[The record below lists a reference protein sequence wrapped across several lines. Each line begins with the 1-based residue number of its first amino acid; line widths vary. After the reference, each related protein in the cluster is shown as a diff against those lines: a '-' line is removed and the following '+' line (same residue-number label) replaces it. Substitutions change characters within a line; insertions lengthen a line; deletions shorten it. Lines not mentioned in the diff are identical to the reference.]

1 MNGIDPTRLAPRT
14 ESQKVGRVLTPFQ
27 ATVQHMD
34 GDAPWFLAC
43 FVSSLTAE
51 SPNTVAAYRRDVTAL
66 LAWAERGAVADPA
79 GLTRLHLRRYL
90 AFLTTRSMARRTI
103 ARKVAA
109 LRRYFGFLQRRG
121 VVATDPTLRLSAPK
135 GESRLPRVLP
145 VAEMAVFLEPPSYPT
160 SPSAAGLWRGH
171 QAEAQRDGV
180 VLELLYGS
188 GLRVGELCGLG
199 PSDVDLTRG
208 LVTVWGKGSKQRRV
222 PISEP
227 CLLALRAWI
236 GVGRAVFSKAASA
249 STVCGPAVP
258 SDDPSGEDRLGY
270 DRLGHGRRGPAQ
282 QPLFSNRRGYPMS
295 PRDVRR
301 IIDRRAAATD
311 SAPTH
316 PHALR
321 HSFAT
326 HLLDGGA
333 DLRVV
338 QELLGHASLVT
349 TQVYTHVSKDRL
361 RSVYE
366 ATHPRA

>member
-1 MNGIDPTRLAPRT
+1 M
-14 ESQKVGRVLTPFQ
+14 
-27 ATVQHMD
+27 
-34 GDAPWFLAC
+34 
-43 FVSSLTAE
+43 
-51 SPNTVAAYRRDVTAL
+51 AAYRRDVIAL

-145 VAEMAVFLEPPSYPT
+145 VAEMAVFLEPPSSPT
-160 SPSAAGLWRGH
+160 SRSAAGLWRGH
-171 QAEAQRDGV
+171 AAEAQRDGV

-236 GVGRAVFSKAASA
+236 GVGRAAFWKAASA
-249 STVCGPAVP
+249 STACGPVVP
-258 SDDPSGEDRLGY
+258 SDDRMGN
-270 DRLGHGRRGPAQ
+270 GRMGNGQTGPAEE
-282 QPLFSNRRGYPMS
+282 PLFSNRRGNPMS